1 MALIDHF
8 KILIILYLFLFSVPL
23 AANENNLALDIKKSL
38 ISPCCWAGTIYDLDH
53 NPEIELQIE
62 QFVNQQKTKNEILE
76 FYVNIYGERIL
87 AIPKAEGF
95 NLMAWIAPIVI
106 GVLGIITI
114 ILYFKTPKNISSEV
128 ISDIPDVTFDD
139 EIETELRQMD

>member
-8 KILIILYLFLFSVPL
+8 KILILLYLFLFSVPL

>member
-53 NPEIELQIE
+53 TPEIELQIE

>member
-8 KILIILYLFLFSVPL
+8 KILIILYMFLFSVPL

-114 ILYFKTPKNISSEV
+114 ILYLKTPKNISSEV

>member
-114 ILYFKTPKNISSEV
+114 ILYLKTPKNISSEV